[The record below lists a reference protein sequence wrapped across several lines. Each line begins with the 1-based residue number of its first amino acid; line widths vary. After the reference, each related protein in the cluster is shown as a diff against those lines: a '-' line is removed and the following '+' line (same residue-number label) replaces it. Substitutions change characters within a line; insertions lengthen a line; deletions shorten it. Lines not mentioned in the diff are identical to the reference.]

1 MMRLLFAG
9 LWVCLTT
16 LGASYAA
23 VYWMTQDGKGA
34 ARDERLMVGI
44 DYEQL
49 RAINVPIIENGA
61 LQGYVVVQLVFT
73 ADGDALRKSPV
84 KPQPFIIDEAFRL
97 LYTDEKLNF
106 RRLERYDIE
115 GLKSRVRDAVNT
127 RLGNKLVQEI
137 LVEEF
142 NYFTKSDV
150 LSH

>member
-23 VYWMTQDGKGA
+23 VHWMTQDGNGA
-34 ARDERLMVGI
+34 ARDERVMVGI

-73 ADGDALRKSPV
+73 ADGDALRKSAI
-84 KPQPFIIDEAFRL
+84 KPQPFIIDETFRL
-97 LYTDEKLNF
+97 LYTDETLNF
-106 RRLERYDIE
+106 RKLERYDIQ
-115 GLKSRVRDAVNT
+115 GLKTKVRDAVNT
-127 RLGNKLVQEI
+127 RLGNNLVQEI